1 MAGDRPRSDRAV
13 SNGLARVL
21 LVDDEPDI
29 VRAYQAAL
37 EDAGYA
43 VATARDGASALEAV
57 RLGRPDVVV
66 IDLLMPTM
74 NGWQFMDAFGE
85 LPGTSCPVIAMTAAG
100 PGALRSA
107 RDGGKFSA
115 VLQKPVDL
123 DDLLGMVALFAEGAA
138 SN

>member
-1 MAGDRPRSDRAV
+1 MGERPRSTRSASADSV
-13 SNGLARVL
+13 RVL

-43 VATARDGASALEAV
+43 VTTARDGTAALEAV
-57 RLGRPDVVV
+57 RNGRPDVVV
-66 IDLLMPTM
+66 IDLLMPAM
-74 NGWQFMDAFGE
+74 NGWQFMDAFTA
-85 LPGTSCPVIAMTAAG
+85 LPGASCPVIAMTAAG

-107 RDGGKFSA
+107 REDGKFSA
-115 VLQKPVDL
+115 VLEKPVDL
-123 DDLLGMVALFAEGAA
+123 DDLLGMVALLADGVA